1 MFELLA
7 SPQVQE
13 FVLTAQQILW
23 LNIIAVLVVQLIV
36 IFWVKVLKK
45 AKPTE
50 TAIKFIV
57 FVVSL
62 PLAYFWYTGGKTLP
76 SVATDPM
83 TFAIELLTLVLTI
96 FILAQVIYDKLIDFV
111 LDGLDKY
118 LIAPLVG
125 AGVTETVEFLRPHSY
140 ETIEWEEIDPGIKA
154 RDASL

>member
-1 MFELLA
+1 MFDLLA
-7 SPQVQE
+7 SPQIQE
-13 FVLTAQQILW
+13 FVLTAQQVLW

-45 AKPTE
+45 PKPATA
-50 TAIKFIV
+50 AIKFVV

-62 PLAYFWYTGGKTLP
+62 PLAYFWYTGGKALP
-76 SVATDPM
+76 PVASDPM

-118 LIAPLVG
+118 LVAPLTG
-125 AGVTETVEFLRPHSY
+125 SGVTETVEFLRPHSVEVAEY
-140 ETIEWEEIDPGIKA
+140 KDIAPGIQA